1 MNNKA
6 FLILHGGIYFAFA
19 LILFFLPT
27 QVWPM
32 YGVEINDKY
41 AYFLSQHTSI
51 FLGGLGAVSL
61 FFRNIKDVEAV
72 KQILKALL
80 FTNLLGIIITSYAG
94 ITGIFFGFGWSDP
107 AFFTVLTVL
116 SYLQLKKCK
125 SQIL

>member
-1 MNNKA
+1 MNNRA
-6 FLILHGGIYFAFA
+6 FLTLHGGIYFVFA
-19 LILFFLPT
+19 LVLFFFPT

-61 FFRNIKDVEAV
+61 LFRNIKDGEAL
-72 KQILKALL
+72 KQILKALML
-80 FTNLLGIIITSYAG
+80 TNLLGIIITSYAG
-94 ITGIFFGFGWSDP
+94 ITGIFVGFGWSDP

-116 SYLQLKKCK
+116 SYWQLRKYKN
-125 SQIL
+125 